1 MRCGELRFRD
11 QAHSM
16 SSQFTLGKEV
26 TGMASVPYIDY
37 KKLKDFYTIEEVCDL
52 FQMEKNQLRG
62 KSEFYH
68 IFPRQNEIGDW
79 GFVTYDVRKL
89 HNLLYHEDGKGREQ
103 NPWA

>member
-1 MRCGELRFRD
+1 
-11 QAHSM
+11 
-16 SSQFTLGKEV
+16 
-26 TGMASVPYIDY
+26 MASVPCIDY